1 MHRCLS
7 VTDIVYVIC
16 EKLSEP
22 LGLAGNFSREL
33 ASLAAFARTCRAVHE
48 PALDHLWYTQTSII
62 PLLRCMP
69 DGTWEYCP
77 YHEEQN
83 GYEEIERAIVGY
95 PTNRILSFFSDS
107 FPSTLSEPFFHLTG
121 VAL

>member
-22 LGLAGNFSREL
+22 LGLTGNFSREL

-48 PALDHLWYTQTSII
+48 PALDHLWHTQTSII

-69 DGTWEYCP
+69 DGTWEYRS
-77 YHEEQN
+77 YYEEQN
-83 GYEEIERAIVGY
+83 GHEEIERAIVGY
-95 PTNRILSFFSDS
+95 PTSPILSFFLTVSPA
-107 FPSTLSEPFFHLTG
+107 PSQNHFSI
-121 VAL
+121 

>member
-33 ASLAAFARTCRAVHE
+33 ASLAAFVRTCRAVHE
-48 PALDHLWYTQTSII
+48 PALDHLWHTQTSII

-69 DGTWEYCP
+69 DGTWEYRS
-77 YHEEQN
+77 YYEEQN
-83 GYEEIERAIVGY
+83 GHEEIERSIVGY
-95 PTNRILSFFSDS
+95 IIFFSDS